1 MYWQRAFIFVRF
13 DDAKRGFGL
22 DFGDQHRLVSSCGP
36 IGHSLSSSC
45 QATAASVLTGPGAEC
60 LGISGLINIALTNS
74 NDSLVSPINNWLT
87 TTCAQPACTNGTIDT
102 LISNITTGCSSDLN
116 SAGVTTGTWQDISE
130 YVKEWYSVGRQV
142 ACLKN
147 GDSLCV
153 TSTLQSIENWVGQ
166 PLSKNTIEAVLPRL
180 VSTTTEVPANV
191 TCTDCTKAAY
201 ALIRPHLNDANRG
214 TWDNTVAGQCGSSYT
229 DGTTPSGIVESANSA
244 TQGSSNGA
252 LSSVGSWSAATLL
265 TGVASF
271 VVLVL

>member
-1 MYWQRAFIFVRF
+1 MSTT
-13 DDAKRGFGL
+13 L
-22 DFGDQHRLVSSCGP
+22 DPAEQADQEDMIDP
-36 IGHSLSSSC
+36 ENLSSSC

-74 NDSLVSPINNWLT
+74 NDSLISPINNWLT

-130 YVKEWYSVGRQV
+130 YVKEWYPVGRQV

-153 TSTLQSIENWVGQ
+153 TSTLQSIENWLGQ
-166 PLSKNTIEAVLPRL
+166 PLSKNTIETVLPRL

-252 LSSVGSWSAATLL
+252 LSSVGSWSAAALL